1 MNARGKSDERIVPLT
16 SANNDGV
23 TAPSAESI
31 EERRSARRNIGSSN
45 LDRTLKP
52 ERRRSRGLTGVREAA
67 QRSRQ
72 LKFTALLHHITP
84 ELLKT
89 SFQKLRKK
97 AATGIDGMTWHE
109 YERDLEDRIT
119 DLHGRIH
126 RGAFRAKP
134 SKRVYIEKS
143 DGRRRPLG
151 IASLEDKIV
160 QHAVRWILECIYEED
175 FLGFSYG
182 FRPGRSQHHALDALA
197 VGIDEKRVN
206 WILDADIEGF
216 FDAIDRDW
224 LVKFLEHRI
233 GDKRIVRLIL
243 KWLNAGIIEGGEW
256 KDDGRGTPQGAVL
269 SPLLANVFL
278 HYVFDLWIHQWR
290 KRYAQGDVVVVRYA
304 DDIVIGFEHEADARQ
319 CLESL
324 RQRLG
329 DFGLTLH
336 PKKTRLIE
344 FGRGSAAKR
353 AREGRGKCETF
364 DFLGFTHI
372 CGRTR
377 LSKRFKLV
385 RLTMAKRMGR
395 TLSAIKEQLERRRHD
410 RLGTTGRW
418 LASVVRGWRQYHAV
432 PGNYERLEQF
442 DAEVRRLWLR
452 QIRRR
457 SQRGRKGWT
466 QERFSQVFRR
476 YIPRAEI
483 IHPYPNVRHHA
494 RLGAGAV

>member
-1 MNARGKSDERIVPLT
+1 MNASGKSDERVVPMT
-16 SANNDGV
+16 SANNDGG
-23 TAPSAESI
+23 TEPSAEPI

-45 LDRTLKP
+45 LVRTQKP
-52 ERRRSRGLTGVREAA
+52 ERRRSRGLLGVREAA
-67 QRSRQ
+67 ARSRD

-84 ELLKT
+84 ELLT
-89 SFQKLRKK
+89 SSFYQLRKQ
-97 AATGIDGMTWHE
+97 AACGVDDVSWQE
-109 YERDLEDRIT
+109 YERDLEDRIE

-143 DGRRRPLG
+143 DGRQRPLG

-160 QHAVRWILECIYEED
+160 QQAVRAILECIYEED

-182 FRPGRSQHHALDALA
+182 FRTGRSQHQALDALA

-224 LVKFLEHRI
+224 LVQFIEHRI

-243 KWLNAGIIEGGEW
+243 KWLNAGIIEGTDW
-256 KDDGRGTPQGAVL
+256 KDTGKGTPQGSVL
-269 SPLLANVFL
+269 SPMLANVFL

-290 KRYAQGDVVVVRYA
+290 TRHAQGDVIVVRYA
-304 DDIVIGFEHEADARQ
+304 DDFVIGFEHESEARR

-344 FGRGSAAKR
+344 FGRCSAAR
-353 AREGRGKCETF
+353 REREGRGKCETF
-364 DFLGFTHI
+364 DFLGFTHA
-372 CGRTR
+372 CGKTR
-377 LSKRFKLV
+377 RRRRFKLV
-385 RLTMAKRMGR
+385 RMTMGTRMGR
-395 TLSAIKEQLERRRHD
+395 TLSALKEQLERRRHD

-418 LASVVRGWRQYHAV
+418 LASVVRGWRQYYAV
-432 PGNYERLEQF
+432 PGNYARLEQF
-442 DAEVRRLWLR
+442 DLAVARLWLR

-466 QERFSQVFRR
+466 WPRFSRLYRR
-476 YIPRAEI
+476 YIPRPKI
-483 IHPYPNVRHHA
+483 LHPYPNVRHHA
-494 RLGAGAV
+494 RLGARAV